1 MYLNYE
7 KTAEGAVIKSP
18 MRVRVCGTDAITKRE
33 QTTGTKTGQYQ
44 HDGHGKK
51 LTKTISTPNTLSISQ
66 RLLEI
71 LA

>member
-1 MYLNYE
+1 MSVIY
-7 KTAEGAVIKSP
+7 EGATEGAPIKSP
-18 MRVRVCGTDAITKRE
+18 IRVRVCGTDAITKQE
-33 QTTGTKTGQYQ
+33 QTTGTEASQYL

-51 LTKTISTPNTLSISQ
+51 HTKTISTPNTLSINQ

>member
-1 MYLNYE
+1 MSLNYE

-18 MRVRVCGTDAITKRE
+18 MRVRVCGTGAITKRE
-33 QTTGTKTGQYQ
+33 QTTGTKTSQYL
-44 HDGHGKK
+44 HDGHSKK
-51 LTKTISTPNTLSISQ
+51 LTKTISTPNTFSISQ